1 MLKYDARYSSSRVR
15 AGAPMSLPLLAQIV
29 IACLVGGV
37 LSVIAAAALMH
48 GMPRRF
54 LPMAVSF
61 AAGTLLTSAL
71 LNLLPEALQSV
82 ADSNLM
88 KSSSVFSLL
97 LAGILG
103 FFALERFT
111 FWRHAHHHDGCPRA
125 SGPMPQAPL
134 ILIGDAF
141 HNFTDGVLLAAAFL
155 ADPVLG
161 WTTAA
166 AIVAHEV
173 PQEAGDFALLL
184 AAGWRP
190 RRALFWNG
198 VSSLANIAG
207 GIIGYFLLEHA
218 LGLVPLAL
226 TLAAAGFLY
235 IAVADLLPRLRGE
248 QADIWIHVVAIGVG
262 VAFVAIDIG
271 HTLSG

>member
-1 MLKYDARYSSSRVR
+1 
-15 AGAPMSLPLLAQIV
+15 MSLPLLAQIV

-37 LSVIAAAALMH
+37 LSVVAAGALMH
-48 GMPRRF
+48 GMSRRF
-54 LPMAVSF
+54 LPMVVSF

-71 LNLLPEALQSV
+71 LNILPEALES
-82 ADSNLM
+82 AGRSTLM
-88 KSSSVFSLL
+88 TPGHVFPLL

-111 FWRHAHHHDGCPRA
+111 YWRHAHHHDGCPHA
-125 SGPMPQAPL
+125 SDPIPQAPL

-161 WTTAA
+161 WSTAA

-184 AAGWRP
+184 AAGWGR

-248 QADIWIHVVAIGVG
+248 QADIWIHVVAIGFG

-271 HTLSG
+271 HAFFD